1 MDVSHLL
8 DQLNDA
14 QREAVT
20 LPPGHCLVLAGAG
33 SGKTR
38 VLVHRMAW
46 LIQVDHVS
54 PMSLLAVTFT
64 NKAAG
69 EMRQRVATLLDLRPD
84 GLWIG
89 TFHGICHRIL
99 RMHHAEA
106 GLPETFQILDSDDQY
121 RLVRRIIRDLEL
133 DEGELPPR
141 QVQGWINANKEEGR
155 RVSDIDQNGWGDS
168 RAFRARQLAVYQ
180 RYEEQCQRSG
190 LVDFAELLL
199 RTVELLRDNTTRRH
213 HFRRRFSHI
222 LIDEFQDTNT
232 LQYALVR
239 LLAGPEALPGGAAA
253 FNNHLFVVGDDD
265 QSIYGWRGAQV
276 ENVAR
281 FASDFSPAMVRLEQN
296 YRSTKTILEAANRVI
311 DHNSD
316 RMGKTLWTD
325 GVEGEPIRVFNA
337 YSAEEEAEFVI
348 ARMRDWLDQGGKPSE
363 IAVLYRSNAQSRLFE
378 QLLLRDD
385 VPYRVYGGQRF
396 FERAEVR
403 DAMAYL
409 RLVHNRHDD
418 TAFERVINVPARG
431 IGERT
436 VAEIR
441 RAAQT
446 HQQSL
451 FAAASALVRDSL
463 LSARAGNAVA
473 AFIQLIDTLV
483 AAEDI
488 EDLAAATEAAI
499 NGSGLIDWYRGREP
513 ADRAEA
519 RAENLA
525 ELVRAAAGFQQPFE
539 DEQAGLAP
547 MASFLAQ
554 AALEAG
560 EHQAGKW
567 EDCVQLM
574 TLHSAKGL
582 EFPLVFLVGME
593 EGLFPHQKS
602 VEEPGRL
609 AEERRLCYVGMTRA
623 MQQLV
628 LCHAESRMLH
638 GQTSFSAP
646 SRFLSEIPD
655 SLVEHIRPKQSAAAT
670 PAYGGGPSQSIEGLH
685 LGMAVSHPRFGAGT
699 IVSLEGQGQ
708 NARIQ
713 VNFEGA
719 GSKWLV
725 LAYANLE
732 AL

>member
-1 MDVSHLL
+1 L
-8 DQLNDA
+8 
-14 QREAVT
+14 
-20 LPPGHCLVLAGAG
+20 
-33 SGKTR
+33 
-38 VLVHRMAW
+38 
-46 LIQVDHVS
+46 
-54 PMSLLAVTFT
+54 
-64 NKAAG
+64 
-69 EMRQRVATLLDLRPD
+69 
-84 GLWIG
+84 
-89 TFHGICHRIL
+89 
-99 RMHHAEA
+99 
-106 GLPETFQILDSDDQY
+106 
-121 RLVRRIIRDLEL
+121 
-133 DEGELPPR
+133 
-141 QVQGWINANKEEGR
+141 
-155 RVSDIDQNGWGDS
+155 
-168 RAFRARQLAVYQ
+168 
-180 RYEEQCQRSG
+180 
-190 LVDFAELLL
+190 
-199 RTVELLRDNTTRRH
+199 
-213 HFRRRFSHI
+213 
-222 LIDEFQDTNT
+222 
-232 LQYALVR
+232 
-239 LLAGPEALPGGAAA
+239 
-253 FNNHLFVVGDDD
+253 
-265 QSIYGWRGAQV
+265 
-276 ENVAR
+276 
-281 FASDFSPAMVRLEQN
+281 
-296 YRSTKTILEAANRVI
+296 
-311 DHNSD
+311 
-316 RMGKTLWTD
+316 
-325 GVEGEPIRVFNA
+325 
-337 YSAEEEAEFVI
+337 
-348 ARMRDWLDQGGKPSE
+348 
-363 IAVLYRSNAQSRLFE
+363 
-378 QLLLRDD
+378 
-385 VPYRVYGGQRF
+385 PYRVYGGQRF

-409 RLVHNRHDD
+409 RLVHNRNDD

-441 RAAQT
+441 RTAQA

-451 FAAASALVRDSL
+451 FEAASELVRDSG

-473 AFIQLIDTLV
+473 AFIALIDGL
-483 AAEDI
+483 ASDYDA
-488 EDLAAATEAAI
+488 EDLAGATEAAI
-499 NGSGLIDWYRGREP
+499 EASGLVDWYHGREP

-602 VEEPGRL
+602 IEEPGRL

-646 SRFLSEIPD
+646 SRFLGEIP
-655 SLVEHIRPKQSAAAT
+655 SHLVEYIRPKQSAPAT
-670 PAYGGGPSQSIEGLH
+670 PAYGGGPSQAIEGLH
-685 LGMAVSHPRFGAGT
+685 LGMAVSHPRFGSGT

-713 VNFEGA
+713 VNFEAA